1 MILPEPVVFTKPLHV
16 WLGMIILL
24 LLLIQ
29 IYLGIVLVKTGKKQV
44 RFFHTKIVWVVLII
58 IALIHGFYGFQI
70 YFLK

>member
-24 LLLIQ
+24 LVLTQ
-29 IYLGIVLVKTGKKQV
+29 ISLGITLVKTGNRKV
-44 RFFHTKIVWVVLII
+44 YFFHTRVVWVILII